1 MLPCLPQLCC
11 QHRSRCACP
20 QDWSCKPKGQG
31 DRDTFHHYIISWLS
45 VLEIGTSPCAK
56 HAKHGLCQSPR
67 CHPIF
72 NMFLRNWE
80 AAEQRTAA
88 VLLCPQTPGFN
99 STQCHPWSRS
109 STVTVIT
116 AQIRS
121 DKAASEGKGKYLKRT
136 CVPDFS
142 QNTR

>member
-20 QDWSCKPKGQG
+20 QDWSLQAKGPRGQG
-31 DRDTFHHYIISWLS
+31 HFPPLHHLLALCPGDWHK
-45 VLEIGTSPCAK
+45 PCAR